1 MGYSQYN
8 IVTQCDVPAQPTKV
22 SALPIGTLFTL
33 ENYDGSTVNI
43 LTTPL
48 SLTAYR
54 WVNLESGRL
63 EEGCGEERVYPIVKA
78 LHIVPQQIAPQ

>member
-1 MGYSQYN
+1 MGYSKYN
-8 IVTQCDVPAQPTKV
+8 IVTQCDVPALPTKV
-22 SALPIGTLFTL
+22 SVLPIGTLFTL
-33 ENYDGSTVNI
+33 EGYGGTVNI

-63 EEGCGEERVYPIVKA
+63 DEGCGEERVYPIVKA
-78 LHIVPQQIAPQ
+78 VQIVPQQIVPQ